1 VQNFENMYNAG
12 WNGNTAVREPD
23 VGKPSSAVVVPPVQ
37 HPPYPLPQHPP
48 FMPYAFYSQPLMGAA
63 GLARSLWVLIRSLR
77 RWLMGTVK
85 EYRPNEARGTVA
97 NVDPR
102 SVKERE
108 GTRSAEMPAK
118 IAASRNVGGGIVG
131 DRTRSAQKVGFEIC
145 CISFIVLLS
154 TWFSLA
160 FNSL

>member
-1 VQNFENMYNAG
+1 
-12 WNGNTAVREPD
+12 
-23 VGKPSSAVVVPPVQ
+23 
-37 HPPYPLPQHPP
+37 
-48 FMPYAFYSQPLMGAA
+48 
-63 GLARSLWVLIRSLR
+63 
-77 RWLMGTVK
+77 MGTVK
-85 EYRPNEARGTVA
+85 EHRPNEARGTVA

-102 SVKERE
+102 NVKERE

-154 TWFSLA
+154 TWFSPA
-160 FNSL
+160 FDLLYVIVILYDSMTTCLSIVYHL